1 MVAAGLFLGV
11 ISGQLFDF
19 AQISNLGS
27 ISFVQ
32 DLTKDLLIVESDQ
45 ASQTNNPYDQIDIMT
60 FSELEI
66 ALEASSATELYTLD
80 VMTPRVYEVA
90 INTQ

>member
-11 ISGQLFDF
+11 IGGQLFDL

-27 ISFVQ
+27 IPFVQ
-32 DLTKDLLIVESDQ
+32 DITKSILIVEPDK
-45 ASQTNNPYDQIDIMT
+45 ASQTNNSYDQIDRMT

-80 VMTPRVYEVA
+80 IMTPHVYEVA
-90 INTQ
+90 NVQ